1 MGGDLMV
8 HISVQV
14 NGKEYSADVEPRL
27 LLIDFLRDHLGL
39 TGTKSDGGSTSG
51 ICTVL
56 LNGVSVKSSY
66 ILAVQA
72 DGSEVVTVE
81 GLAGDTKLNPLQEAF
96 WEMYAVQSGFSTPAL
111 LLSLTDLLQCNSNPR
126 EAEIRAWLDGIVS
139 RDTGYQ
145 NVIRAVQLAAQKL
158 PQNAQVRAS

>member
-1 MGGDLMV
+1 MQ
-8 HISVQV
+8 ISLKV

-27 LLIDFLRDHLGL
+27 LLLDFLRDHLGL

-51 ICTVL
+51 ACTVL

-72 DGSEVVTVE
+72 DGSEITTIE
-81 GLAGDTKLNPLQEAF
+81 GISQNGELSPLQAAF
-96 WEMYAVQSGFSTPAL
+96 WEMGAVQNGFSTPAL
-111 LLSLTDLLQCNSNPR
+111 IMSLTDLLNRNPHPN
-126 EAEIRAWLDGIVS
+126 ETEIRAWLDGVIS

-145 NVIRAVQLAAQKL
+145 NVIRAVQMVAETQA
-158 PQNAQVRAS
+158 NS

>member
-1 MGGDLMV
+1 MSKLV
-8 HISVQV
+8 RIRLKV
-14 NGKEYSADVEPRL
+14 NGKDCSAEVEPRL
-27 LLIDFLRDHLGL
+27 LLLDFLRENLAL

-51 ICTVL
+51 SCTIL

-81 GLAGDTKLNPLQEAF
+81 GIAENGKLNPLQEAF
-96 WEMYAVQSGFSTPAL
+96 WEMYAVQNGYSTPGL
-111 LLSLTDLLQCNSNPR
+111 IMSLTDLLQRNPNPS
-126 EAEIRAWLDGIVS
+126 EIEIRNWLDGVLS

-145 NVIRAVQLAAQKL
+145 NVIRAVQLAVEKMQ
-158 PQNAQVRAS
+158 

>member
-1 MGGDLMV
+1 MSKLV
-8 HISVQV
+8 RIRLKV
-14 NGKEYSADVEPRL
+14 NGKDCSAEVEPRL
-27 LLIDFLRDHLGL
+27 LLLDFLRENLAL

-51 ICTVL
+51 SCTIL

-81 GLAGDTKLNPLQEAF
+81 GIAENGKLNPLQDAF
-96 WEMYAVQSGFSTPAL
+96 WEMCAVQNGYSTPGL
-111 LLSLTDLLQCNSNPR
+111 IMSLTDLLQRNPNPS
-126 EAEIRAWLDGIVS
+126 EIEIRNWLDGVLS

-145 NVIRAVQLAAQKL
+145 NVIRAVQLAVEKMQ
-158 PQNAQVRAS
+158 

>member
-1 MGGDLMV
+1 MQ
-8 HISVQV
+8 ISLKV
-14 NGKEYSADVEPRL
+14 NGQNYSADVEPRL
-27 LLIDFLRDHLGL
+27 LLLDFLREHLGL

-51 ICTVL
+51 SCTVL

-81 GLAGDTKLNPLQEAF
+81 GLAGDGNLNPLQEAF
-96 WEMYAVQSGFSTPAL
+96 WEMYAVQNGFSTPAL
-111 LLSLTDLLQCNSNPR
+111 LLSATDLLQRNPNPS
-126 EAEIRAWLDGIVS
+126 EAEIRAWLDGVLS

-145 NVIRAVQLAAQKL
+145 NVVRAVELAAQKL
-158 PQNAQVRAS
+158 LVHSEVSTS

>member
-1 MGGDLMV
+1 MTKLV
-8 HISVQV
+8 KINLKV
-14 NGKEYSADVEPRL
+14 NGKDYSAEVEPRL
-27 LLIDFLRDHLGL
+27 LLLDFLRENLAL

-51 ICTVL
+51 SCTIL

-81 GLAGDTKLNPLQEAF
+81 GIAENGKLNPLQEAF
-96 WEMYAVQSGFSTPAL
+96 WEMYAVQNGYSTPGL
-111 LLSLTDLLQCNSNPR
+111 IMSLTDLLQRNPNPS
-126 EAEIRAWLDGIVS
+126 EIEIRNWLDGVLS

-145 NVIRAVQLAAQKL
+145 NVIRAVQLAVEKIQ
-158 PQNAQVRAS
+158 